1 MATWKKVIV
10 SGSDAHLNNITGS
23 GLEISGIVSGST
35 ISGSFVG
42 DGSALTGVSA
52 TSFNIDGLDDGAA
65 VIAGDKIFYSDAGT
79 EKALPYEVLSSSIY
93 GGVSGDVTIAGT
105 GVSTIGA
112 DTVANSMLENIARG
126 SVKVGGTSNA
136 PTDLDAKTSG
146 QILVGDGTDIASV
159 AVSGDIGLA
168 STGATTIQ
176 ANAVE
181 GSMLNSNTAGGGL
194 SYEVNSLNVD
204 SGSFVAYMSSSAFSV
219 ISGDATVAAGGA
231 LTIAADSVENSMLAN
246 ITRGSVKVGGGSNAP
261 TDLDAKTDGQILVGD
276 GTDINSVAISGDIT
290 LANDGTVA
298 IAANSV
304 ALATDTTGDFVNQIT
319 AGNGMSSTGAT
330 SGENISHTLSVDA
343 AQTTITSVKN
353 NGLVI
358 GGNSQNN
365 TIDFGTDDVILFDTD
380 NTERMRVDAAGV
392 DVTGALTVSTNATI
406 GGNLTV
412 QGTTTTLE
420 TTNTIITDQLLFV
433 NSGSAASNTDGGLVV
448 QSGSG
453 VDSGSAIYHDSTSER
468 WSVAK
473 NVASNATA
481 ITPLQFVLSTTLSTS
496 TPGVND
502 GEYGVGEFWIDTN
515 SSDGAGNGIIYIRT
529 A

>member
-42 DGSALTGVSA
+42 DGSELTGVSA
-52 TSFNIDGLDDGAA
+52 TSFNIDGLSNGSAI
-65 VIAGDKIFYSDAGT
+65 IAGDKIFYSDAGT

-93 GGVSGDVTIAGT
+93 GGVSGDITIAGT

-112 DTVANSMLENIARG
+112 DTVANSMLENMTQG
-126 SVKVGGTSNA
+126 TVKVGGGSNA
-136 PTDLDAKTSG
+136 PTDLDAKG
-146 QILVGDGTDIASV
+146 DGKILVGDGTDINSV
-159 AVSGDIGLA
+159 AVSGDVTLA
-168 STGATTIQ
+168 NDGAVTI
-176 ANAVE
+176 ASNAVE

-219 ISGDATVAAGGA
+219 VSGDIAIAAGGA
-231 LTIAADSVENSMLAN
+231 ATIQADSVQGTMLNDDVADDSTIEISSN
-246 ITRGSVKVGGGSNAP
+246 NLSVLKVPNAL
-261 TDLDAKTDGQILVGD
+261 TAGD
-276 GTDINSVAISGDIT
+276 GIDAGGTFDG
-290 LANDGTVA
+290 ANA
-298 IAANSV
+298 R
-304 ALATDTTGDFVNQIT
+304 
-319 AGNGMSSTGAT
+319 
-330 SGENISHTLSVDA
+330 TLSVSA
-343 AQTTITSVKN
+343 AQTTITSVKHN
-353 NGLVI
+353 SLVI

-392 DVTGALTVSTNATI
+392 DVSGALTVSTNATI

-433 NSGSAASNTDGGLVV
+433 NSGSAASNTDGGIVV
-448 QSGSG
+448 QSGSA
-453 VDSGSAIYHDSTSER
+453 VDSGSAIYHDITDER
-468 WSVAK
+468 WAVAK

-481 ITPLQFVLSTTLSTS
+481 ITPLQYVLSTTLSTS

>member
-35 ISGSFVG
+35 ISGSFIG
-42 DGSALTGVSA
+42 DGSELTGVSA
-52 TSFNIDGLDDGAA
+52 TSFNIDGLSNGSDI
-65 VIAGDKIFYSDAGT
+65 IAGDKIFYSDGGT

-93 GGVSGDVTIAGT
+93 GGVSGDITIAGT

-112 DTVANSMLENIARG
+112 DTVANSMLENMTQG
-126 SVKVGGTSNA
+126 TVKVGGSGNA
-136 PTDLDAKTSG
+136 PTDLDAKTDG
-146 QILVGDGTDIASV
+146 QILVGDGTDINSV
-159 AVSGDIGLA
+159 AVSGDVALA
-168 STGATTIQ
+168 NNGAVTIQ
-176 ANAVE
+176 SNAVE

-219 ISGDATVAAGGA
+219 VSGDIAIAAGGA
-231 LTIAADSVENSMLAN
+231 ATIQADSVQGTMLNDDVADDSTIEISSN
-246 ITRGSVKVGGGSNAP
+246 NLSVLKVPNAL
-261 TDLDAKTDGQILVGD
+261 TAGD
-276 GTDINSVAISGDIT
+276 GIDAG
-290 LANDGTVA
+290 GTF
-298 IAANSV
+298 
-304 ALATDTTGDFVNQIT
+304 D
-319 AGNGMSSTGAT
+319 GAT
-330 SGENISHTLSVDA
+330 ARTLSVSA
-343 AQTTITSVKN
+343 AQTTITSVKHN
-353 NGLVI
+353 SLVI

-433 NSGSAASNTDGGLVV
+433 NSGSAASNTDGGIVV
-448 QSGSG
+448 QSGSA
-453 VDSGSAIYHDSTSER
+453 VDSGSAIYHDATSER

>member
-42 DGSALTGVSA
+42 DGSELTGVSA
-52 TSFNIDGLDDGAA
+52 TSFNIDGLSNGSAI
-65 VIAGDKIFYSDAGT
+65 IAGDKIFYSDAGT

-93 GGVSGDVTIAGT
+93 GGVSGDITIAGT

-112 DTVANSMLENIARG
+112 DTVANSMLENMTQG
-126 SVKVGGTSNA
+126 TVKVGGGSNA
-136 PTDLDAKTSG
+136 PTDLDAKTDG
-146 QILVGDGTDIASV
+146 YILVGDGTDINSV
-159 AVSGDIGLA
+159 EVTGDVALANNGAV
-168 STGATTIQ
+168 TIQ
-176 ANAVE
+176 SNAVE

-219 ISGDATVAAGGA
+219 VSGDIAIAAGGA
-231 LTIAADSVENSMLAN
+231 ATIQADSVQGTMLNDDVADDSTIEVSSN
-246 ITRGSVKVGGGSNAP
+246 NLSVLKVPNAL
-261 TDLDAKTDGQILVGD
+261 TAGD
-276 GTDINSVAISGDIT
+276 GIDAG
-290 LANDGTVA
+290 GTF
-298 IAANSV
+298 
-304 ALATDTTGDFVNQIT
+304 D
-319 AGNGMSSTGAT
+319 GAT
-330 SGENISHTLSVDA
+330 ARTLSVSA
-343 AQTTITSVKN
+343 AQTTITSVKHN
-353 NGLVI
+353 SLVI

-433 NSGSAASNTDGGLVV
+433 NSGSAASNTDGGIVV
-448 QSGSG
+448 QSGSA
-453 VDSGSAIYHDSTSER
+453 VDSGSAIYHDITDER
-468 WSVAK
+468 WAVAK

-481 ITPLQFVLSTTLSTS
+481 ITPLQYVLSTTLSTS

>member
-42 DGSALTGVSA
+42 DGSELTGVSA
-52 TSFNIDGLDDGAA
+52 TSFNIDGLSNGSAI
-65 VIAGDKIFYSDAGT
+65 IAGDKIFYSDAGT

-93 GGVSGDVTIAGT
+93 GGVSGDITIAGT

-112 DTVANSMLENIARG
+112 DTVANSMLENMTQG
-126 SVKVGGTSNA
+126 TVKVGGGSNA
-136 PTDLDAKTSG
+136 PTDLDAKTDG
-146 QILVGDGTDIASV
+146 YILVGDGTDINSV
-159 AVSGDIGLA
+159 EVTGDVALANNGAV
-168 STGATTIQ
+168 TIQ
-176 ANAVE
+176 SNAVE

-219 ISGDATVAAGGA
+219 VSGDIAIAAGGA
-231 LTIAADSVENSMLAN
+231 ATIQADSVQGTMLNDDVADDSTIEVSSN
-246 ITRGSVKVGGGSNAP
+246 NLSVLKVPNAL
-261 TDLDAKTDGQILVGD
+261 TAGD
-276 GTDINSVAISGDIT
+276 GIDAG
-290 LANDGTVA
+290 GTF
-298 IAANSV
+298 
-304 ALATDTTGDFVNQIT
+304 D
-319 AGNGMSSTGAT
+319 GAT
-330 SGENISHTLSVDA
+330 ARTLSVSA
-343 AQTTITSVKN
+343 AQTTITSVKHN
-353 NGLVI
+353 SLVI

-433 NSGSAASNTDGGLVV
+433 NSGSAASNTDGGIVV

-453 VDSGSAIYHDSTSER
+453 VDSGSAIYHDITDER
-468 WSVAK
+468 WAVAK

-481 ITPLQFVLSTTLSTS
+481 ITPLQYVLSTTLSTS

>member
-42 DGSALTGVSA
+42 DGSELTGVSA
-52 TSFNIDGLDDGAA
+52 TSFNIDGLSNGSAI
-65 VIAGDKIFYSDAGT
+65 IAGDKIFYSDAGT

-93 GGVSGDVTIAGT
+93 GGVSGDITIAGT

-112 DTVANSMLENIARG
+112 DTVANSMLENMTQG
-126 SVKVGGTSNA
+126 TVKVGGGSNA
-136 PTDLDAKTSG
+136 PTDLDASG
-146 QILVGDGTDIASV
+146 DGKILVGDGTDINSV
-159 AVSGDIGLA
+159 AVSGDVTLA
-168 STGATTIQ
+168 NDGAVTI
-176 ANAVE
+176 ASNAVE

-219 ISGDATVAAGGA
+219 VSGDIAIAAGGA
-231 LTIAADSVENSMLAN
+231 ATIQADSVQGTMLNDDVADDSTIEISSN
-246 ITRGSVKVGGGSNAP
+246 NLSVLKVPNAL
-261 TDLDAKTDGQILVGD
+261 TAGD
-276 GTDINSVAISGDIT
+276 GIDAGGTFDG
-290 LANDGTVA
+290 ANA
-298 IAANSV
+298 R
-304 ALATDTTGDFVNQIT
+304 
-319 AGNGMSSTGAT
+319 
-330 SGENISHTLSVDA
+330 TLSVSA
-343 AQTTITSVKN
+343 AQTTITSVKHN
-353 NGLVI
+353 SLVI

-433 NSGSAASNTDGGLVV
+433 NSGSAASNTDGGIVV
-448 QSGSG
+448 QSGSA
-453 VDSGSAIYHDSTSER
+453 VDSGSAIYHDITDER
-468 WSVAK
+468 WAVAK

-481 ITPLQFVLSTTLSTS
+481 ITPLQYVLSTTLSTS

>member
-42 DGSALTGVSA
+42 DGSELTGVSA
-52 TSFNIDGLDDGAA
+52 TSFNIDGLSNGSAI
-65 VIAGDKIFYSDAGT
+65 IAGDKIFYSDAGT

-93 GGVSGDVTIAGT
+93 GGVSGDITIAGT

-112 DTVANSMLENIARG
+112 DTVANSMLENMTQG
-126 SVKVGGTSNA
+126 TVKVGGGSNA
-136 PTDLDAKTSG
+136 PTDLDAKTDG
-146 QILVGDGTDIASV
+146 YILVGDGTDINSV
-159 AVSGDIGLA
+159 EVTGDVALANNGAV
-168 STGATTIQ
+168 TIQ
-176 ANAVE
+176 SNAVE

-219 ISGDATVAAGGA
+219 VSGDINIAAGGA
-231 LTIAADSVENSMLAN
+231 ATIQADSVQGTMLNDDVADDSTIEISSN
-246 ITRGSVKVGGGSNAP
+246 NLSVLKVPNAL
-261 TDLDAKTDGQILVGD
+261 TAGD
-276 GTDINSVAISGDIT
+276 GIDAGGTFDG
-290 LANDGTVA
+290 ANA
-298 IAANSV
+298 R
-304 ALATDTTGDFVNQIT
+304 
-319 AGNGMSSTGAT
+319 
-330 SGENISHTLSVDA
+330 TLSVSA
-343 AQTTITSVKN
+343 AQTTITSVKHN
-353 NGLVI
+353 SLVI

-365 TIDFGTDDVILFDTD
+365 TIDFGTDGVILFDTD

-433 NSGSAASNTDGGLVV
+433 NSGSAASNTDGGIVV
-448 QSGSG
+448 QSGSA
-453 VDSGSAIYHDSTSER
+453 VDSGSAIYHDITDER
-468 WSVAK
+468 WAVAK

-481 ITPLQFVLSTTLSTS
+481 ITPLQYVLSTTLSTS

>member
-42 DGSALTGVSA
+42 DGSELTGVAA
-52 TSFNIDGLDDGAA
+52 TSFNIDGLSDGSAI
-65 VIAGDKIFYSDAGT
+65 IAGDKIFYSDAGT

-93 GGVSGDVTIAGT
+93 GGVSGDITIAGT

-112 DTVANSMLENIARG
+112 DTVANSMLENMTQG
-126 SVKVGGTSNA
+126 TVKVGGGSNA
-136 PTDLDAKTSG
+136 PTDLDASG
-146 QILVGDGTDIASV
+146 DGKILVGDGTDINSV
-159 AVSGDIGLA
+159 AVSGDVTLA
-168 STGATTIQ
+168 NNGAVTI
-176 ANAVE
+176 ASNAVE

-219 ISGDATVAAGGA
+219 VSGDIAIAAGGA
-231 LTIAADSVENSMLAN
+231 ATIQENSVQGTMLNDDVADDSTIEVSSDN
-246 ITRGSVKVGGGSNAP
+246 LSVLKVPNAL
-261 TDLDAKTDGQILVGD
+261 TAGD
-276 GTDINSVAISGDIT
+276 GIDAGGTFDG
-290 LANDGTVA
+290 ANA
-298 IAANSV
+298 R
-304 ALATDTTGDFVNQIT
+304 
-319 AGNGMSSTGAT
+319 
-330 SGENISHTLSVDA
+330 TLSVSA

-353 NGLVI
+353 NSLVV

-365 TIDFGTDDVILFDTD
+365 TIDFGTDDVILFDID
-380 NTERMRVDAAGV
+380 NTEVARVDAAGV

-433 NSGSAASNTDGGLVV
+433 NSGSAASNTDGGIVV
-448 QSGSG
+448 QSGSA
-453 VDSGSAIYHDSTSER
+453 VDSGSAIYHDITDER
-468 WSVAK
+468 WAVAK

-481 ITPLQFVLSTTLSTS
+481 ITPLQYVLSTTLSTS

>member
-42 DGSALTGVSA
+42 DGSELTGVSA
-52 TSFNIDGLDDGAA
+52 TSFNIDGLSNGSAI
-65 VIAGDKIFYSDAGT
+65 IAGDKIFYSDAGT

-93 GGVSGDVTIAGT
+93 GGVSGDITIAGT

-112 DTVANSMLENIARG
+112 DTVANSMLENMTQG
-126 SVKVGGTSNA
+126 TVKVGGGSNA
-136 PTDLDAKTSG
+136 PTDLDASG
-146 QILVGDGTDIASV
+146 DGKILVGDGTDINSV
-159 AVSGDIGLA
+159 AVSGDVTLA
-168 STGATTIQ
+168 NDGAVTI
-176 ANAVE
+176 ASNAVE

-219 ISGDATVAAGGA
+219 VSGDIAIAAGGA
-231 LTIAADSVENSMLAN
+231 ATIQADSVQGTMLNDDVADDSTIEISSN
-246 ITRGSVKVGGGSNAP
+246 NLSVLKVPNAL
-261 TDLDAKTDGQILVGD
+261 TAGD
-276 GTDINSVAISGDIT
+276 GIDAGGTFDGANARTISVS
-290 LANDGTVA
+290 
-298 IAANSV
+298 
-304 ALATDTTGDFVNQIT
+304 
-319 AGNGMSSTGAT
+319 
-330 SGENISHTLSVDA
+330 A

-353 NGLVI
+353 NSLVI

-433 NSGSAASNTDGGLVV
+433 NSGSAASNTDGGIVV
-448 QSGSG
+448 QSGSA
-453 VDSGSAIYHDSTSER
+453 VDSGSAIYHDITDER
-468 WSVAK
+468 WAVAK

-481 ITPLQFVLSTTLSTS
+481 ITPLQYVLSTTLSTS

>member
-42 DGSALTGVSA
+42 DGSELTGVAA
-52 TSFNIDGLDDGAA
+52 TSFNIDGLSDGSAI
-65 VIAGDKIFYSDAGT
+65 IAGDKIFYSDAGT

-93 GGVSGDVTIAGT
+93 GGVSGDITIAGT

-112 DTVANSMLENIARG
+112 DTVANSMLENMTQG
-126 SVKVGGTSNA
+126 TVKVGGGSNA
-136 PTDLDAKTSG
+136 PTDLDASG
-146 QILVGDGTDIASV
+146 DGKILVGDGTDINSV
-159 AVSGDIGLA
+159 AVSGDVTLA
-168 STGATTIQ
+168 NDGAVTI
-176 ANAVE
+176 ASNAVE

-219 ISGDATVAAGGA
+219 VSGDIAIAAGGA
-231 LTIAADSVENSMLAN
+231 ATIQENSVQGTMLNDDVADDSTIEVSSDN
-246 ITRGSVKVGGGSNAP
+246 LSVLKVPNAL
-261 TDLDAKTDGQILVGD
+261 TAGD
-276 GTDINSVAISGDIT
+276 GIDAGGTFDG
-290 LANDGTVA
+290 ANA
-298 IAANSV
+298 R
-304 ALATDTTGDFVNQIT
+304 
-319 AGNGMSSTGAT
+319 
-330 SGENISHTLSVDA
+330 TLSVSA

-353 NGLVI
+353 NSLVV

-365 TIDFGTDDVILFDTD
+365 TIDFGTDDVILFDID
-380 NTERMRVDAAGV
+380 NTEVARVDAAGV

-433 NSGSAASNTDGGLVV
+433 NSGSAASNTDGGIVV
-448 QSGSG
+448 QSGSA
-453 VDSGSAIYHDSTSER
+453 VDSGSAIYHDITDER
-468 WSVAK
+468 WAVAK

-481 ITPLQFVLSTTLSTS
+481 ITPLQYVLSTTLSTS

>member
-42 DGSALTGVSA
+42 DGSELTGVSA
-52 TSFNIDGLDDGAA
+52 TSFNIDGLSNGSAI
-65 VIAGDKIFYSDAGT
+65 IAGDKIFYSDAGT

-93 GGVSGDVTIAGT
+93 GGVSGDITIAGT

-112 DTVANSMLENIARG
+112 DTVANSMLENMTQG
-126 SVKVGGTSNA
+126 TVKVGGGSNA
-136 PTDLDAKTSG
+136 PTDLDAKG
-146 QILVGDGTDIASV
+146 DGKILVGDGTDINSV
-159 AVSGDIGLA
+159 AVSGDVALA
-168 STGATTIQ
+168 NNGAVTIQ
-176 ANAVE
+176 SNAVE

-219 ISGDATVAAGGA
+219 VSGDIAIAAGGA
-231 LTIAADSVENSMLAN
+231 ATIQADSVQGTMLNDDVADDSTIEISSN
-246 ITRGSVKVGGGSNAP
+246 NLSVLKVPNAL
-261 TDLDAKTDGQILVGD
+261 TAGD
-276 GTDINSVAISGDIT
+276 GIDAG
-290 LANDGTVA
+290 GTF
-298 IAANSV
+298 
-304 ALATDTTGDFVNQIT
+304 D
-319 AGNGMSSTGAT
+319 GAT
-330 SGENISHTLSVDA
+330 ARTLSVSA
-343 AQTTITSVKN
+343 AQTTITSVKHN
-353 NGLVI
+353 SLVI

-433 NSGSAASNTDGGLVV
+433 NSGSAASNTDGGIVV
-448 QSGSG
+448 QSGSA
-453 VDSGSAIYHDSTSER
+453 VDSGSAIYHDITDER
-468 WSVAK
+468 WAVAK

-481 ITPLQFVLSTTLSTS
+481 ITPLQYVLSTTLSTS

>member
-42 DGSALTGVSA
+42 DGSELTGVSA
-52 TSFNIDGLDDGAA
+52 TSFNIDGLSNGSAI
-65 VIAGDKIFYSDAGT
+65 IAGDKIFYSDAGT

-93 GGVSGDVTIAGT
+93 GGVSGDITIAGT

-112 DTVANSMLENIARG
+112 DTVANSMLENMTQG
-126 SVKVGGTSNA
+126 TVKVGGSGNA
-136 PTDLDAKTSG
+136 PTDLDAKTDG
-146 QILVGDGTDIASV
+146 QILVGDGTDINSV
-159 AVSGDIGLA
+159 AVSGDVALA
-168 STGATTIQ
+168 NNGAVTIQ
-176 ANAVE
+176 SNAVE

-204 SGSFVAYMSSSAFSV
+204 SGSFVAFMSSSAFSV
-219 ISGDATVAAGGA
+219 VSGDIAIAAGGA
-231 LTIAADSVENSMLAN
+231 ATIQADSVQGTMLNDDVADDSTIEISSN
-246 ITRGSVKVGGGSNAP
+246 NLSVLKVPNAL
-261 TDLDAKTDGQILVGD
+261 TAGD
-276 GTDINSVAISGDIT
+276 GIDAAGTFDG
-290 LANDGTVA
+290 ANA
-298 IAANSV
+298 R
-304 ALATDTTGDFVNQIT
+304 
-319 AGNGMSSTGAT
+319 
-330 SGENISHTLSVDA
+330 TLSVSA

-353 NGLVI
+353 NSLVI

-433 NSGSAASNTDGGLVV
+433 NSGSAASNTDGGIVV

-453 VDSGSAIYHDSTSER
+453 VDSGSAIYHDITDER
-468 WSVAK
+468 WAVAK

-481 ITPLQFVLSTTLSTS
+481 ITPLQYVLSTTLSTS

>member
-42 DGSALTGVSA
+42 DGSELTGVSA
-52 TSFNIDGLDDGAA
+52 TSFNIDGLSNGSAI
-65 VIAGDKIFYSDAGT
+65 IAGDKIFYSDAGT

-93 GGVSGDVTIAGT
+93 GGVSGDITIAGT

-112 DTVANSMLENIARG
+112 DTVANSMLENMTQG
-126 SVKVGGTSNA
+126 TVKVGGGSNA
-136 PTDLDAKTSG
+136 PTDLDAKTDG
-146 QILVGDGTDIASV
+146 YILVGDGTDINSV
-159 AVSGDIGLA
+159 EVTGDVALANNGAV
-168 STGATTIQ
+168 TIQ
-176 ANAVE
+176 SNAVE

-219 ISGDATVAAGGA
+219 VSGDITIAAGGA
-231 LTIAADSVENSMLAN
+231 ATIEADSVQGTMLNDDVADDSTIEISSN
-246 ITRGSVKVGGGSNAP
+246 NLSVLKVPNAL
-261 TDLDAKTDGQILVGD
+261 TAGD
-276 GTDINSVAISGDIT
+276 GIDAGGTFDG
-290 LANDGTVA
+290 ANA
-298 IAANSV
+298 R
-304 ALATDTTGDFVNQIT
+304 
-319 AGNGMSSTGAT
+319 
-330 SGENISHTLSVDA
+330 TLSVSA
-343 AQTTITSVKN
+343 AQTTITSVKHN
-353 NGLVI
+353 SLVI

-433 NSGSAASNTDGGLVV
+433 NSGSAASNTDGGIVV
-448 QSGSG
+448 QSGSA
-453 VDSGSAIYHDSTSER
+453 VDSGSAIYHDITDER
-468 WSVAK
+468 WAVAK

-481 ITPLQFVLSTTLSTS
+481 ITPLQYVLSTTLSTS

>member
-42 DGSALTGVSA
+42 DGSELTGVSA
-52 TSFNIDGLDDGAA
+52 TSFNIDGLSNGSAI
-65 VIAGDKIFYSDAGT
+65 IAGDKIFYSDAGT

-93 GGVSGDVTIAGT
+93 GGVSGDITIAGT

-112 DTVANSMLENIARG
+112 DTVANSMLENMTQG
-126 SVKVGGTSNA
+126 TVKVGGGSNA
-136 PTDLDAKTSG
+136 PTDLDASG
-146 QILVGDGTDIASV
+146 DGKILVGDGTDINSV
-159 AVSGDIGLA
+159 AVSGDVTLA
-168 STGATTIQ
+168 NDGAVTI
-176 ANAVE
+176 ASNAVE

-219 ISGDATVAAGGA
+219 VSGDIAIAAGGA
-231 LTIAADSVENSMLAN
+231 ATIQADSVQGTMLNDDVADDSTIEISSN
-246 ITRGSVKVGGGSNAP
+246 NLSVLKVPNAL
-261 TDLDAKTDGQILVGD
+261 TAGD
-276 GTDINSVAISGDIT
+276 GIDAGGTFDGANARTISVS
-290 LANDGTVA
+290 
-298 IAANSV
+298 
-304 ALATDTTGDFVNQIT
+304 
-319 AGNGMSSTGAT
+319 
-330 SGENISHTLSVDA
+330 A
-343 AQTTITSVKN
+343 AQTTITSVKHN
-353 NGLVI
+353 SLVI

-433 NSGSAASNTDGGLVV
+433 NSGSAASNTDGGIVV
-448 QSGSG
+448 QSGSA
-453 VDSGSAIYHDSTSER
+453 VDSGSAIYHDITDER
-468 WSVAK
+468 WAVAK

-481 ITPLQFVLSTTLSTS
+481 ITPLQYVLSTTLSTS

>member
-42 DGSALTGVSA
+42 DGSELTGVSA
-52 TSFNIDGLDDGAA
+52 TSFNIDGLSNGSAI
-65 VIAGDKIFYSDAGT
+65 IAGDKIFYSDAGT

-93 GGVSGDVTIAGT
+93 GGVSGDITIAGT

-112 DTVANSMLENIARG
+112 DTVANSMLENMTQG
-126 SVKVGGTSNA
+126 TVKVGGGSNA
-136 PTDLDAKTSG
+136 PTDLDAKG
-146 QILVGDGTDIASV
+146 DGKILVGDGTDINSV
-159 AVSGDIGLA
+159 AVSGDVALA
-168 STGATTIQ
+168 NDGAVTIQ
-176 ANAVE
+176 SNAVE

-219 ISGDATVAAGGA
+219 VSGDIAIAAGGA
-231 LTIAADSVENSMLAN
+231 ATIQADSVQGTMLNDDVADDSTIEISSN
-246 ITRGSVKVGGGSNAP
+246 NLSVLKVPNAL
-261 TDLDAKTDGQILVGD
+261 TAGD
-276 GTDINSVAISGDIT
+276 GIDAGGTFDG
-290 LANDGTVA
+290 ANA
-298 IAANSV
+298 R
-304 ALATDTTGDFVNQIT
+304 
-319 AGNGMSSTGAT
+319 
-330 SGENISHTLSVDA
+330 TLSVSA

-353 NGLVI
+353 NSLVI

-433 NSGSAASNTDGGLVV
+433 NSGSAASNTDGGIVV
-448 QSGSG
+448 QSGSA
-453 VDSGSAIYHDSTSER
+453 VDSGSAIYHDITDER
-468 WSVAK
+468 WAVAK

-481 ITPLQFVLSTTLSTS
+481 ITPLQYVLSTTLSTS

>member
-42 DGSALTGVSA
+42 DGSELTGVSA
-52 TSFNIDGLDDGAA
+52 TSFNIDGLSNGSAI
-65 VIAGDKIFYSDAGT
+65 IAGDKIFYSDAGT

-93 GGVSGDVTIAGT
+93 GGVSGDITIAGT

-112 DTVANSMLENIARG
+112 DTVANSMLENMTQG
-126 SVKVGGTSNA
+126 TVKVGGGSNA
-136 PTDLDAKTSG
+136 PTDLDASG
-146 QILVGDGTDIASV
+146 DGKILVGDGTDINSV
-159 AVSGDIGLA
+159 AVSGDVTLA
-168 STGATTIQ
+168 NDGAVTI
-176 ANAVE
+176 ASNAVE

-219 ISGDATVAAGGA
+219 VSGDIAIAAGGA
-231 LTIAADSVENSMLAN
+231 ATIQADSVQGTMLNDDVADDSTIEISSN
-246 ITRGSVKVGGGSNAP
+246 NLSVLKVPNAL
-261 TDLDAKTDGQILVGD
+261 TAGD
-276 GTDINSVAISGDIT
+276 GIDAGGTFDG
-290 LANDGTVA
+290 ANA
-298 IAANSV
+298 R
-304 ALATDTTGDFVNQIT
+304 
-319 AGNGMSSTGAT
+319 
-330 SGENISHTLSVDA
+330 TLSVSA

-353 NGLVI
+353 NSLVI

-380 NTERMRVDAAGV
+380 NTERMRVDAEGV

-433 NSGSAASNTDGGLVV
+433 NSGSAASNTDGGIVV
-448 QSGSG
+448 QSGSA
-453 VDSGSAIYHDSTSER
+453 VDSGSAIYHDITDER
-468 WSVAK
+468 WAVAK

-481 ITPLQFVLSTTLSTS
+481 ITPLQYVLSTTLSTS

>member
-42 DGSALTGVSA
+42 DGSELTGVSA
-52 TSFNIDGLDDGAA
+52 TSFNIDGLSNGSAI
-65 VIAGDKIFYSDAGT
+65 IAGDKIFYSDAGT

-93 GGVSGDVTIAGT
+93 GGVSGDITIAGT

-112 DTVANSMLENIARG
+112 DTVANSMLENMTQG
-126 SVKVGGTSNA
+126 TVKVGGSGNA
-136 PTDLDAKTSG
+136 PTDLDAKTDG
-146 QILVGDGTDIASV
+146 QILVGDGTDINSV
-159 AVSGDIGLA
+159 AVSGDVALA
-168 STGATTIQ
+168 NNGAVTIQ
-176 ANAVE
+176 SNAVE

-219 ISGDATVAAGGA
+219 VSGDIAIAAGGA
-231 LTIAADSVENSMLAN
+231 ATIQADSVQGTMLNDDVADDSTIEISSN
-246 ITRGSVKVGGGSNAP
+246 NLSVLKVPNAL
-261 TDLDAKTDGQILVGD
+261 TAGD
-276 GTDINSVAISGDIT
+276 GIDAG
-290 LANDGTVA
+290 GTF
-298 IAANSV
+298 
-304 ALATDTTGDFVNQIT
+304 D
-319 AGNGMSSTGAT
+319 GAT
-330 SGENISHTLSVDA
+330 ARTLSVSA
-343 AQTTITSVKN
+343 AQTTITSVKHN
-353 NGLVI
+353 SLVI

-433 NSGSAASNTDGGLVV
+433 NSGSAASNTDGGIVV
-448 QSGSG
+448 QSGSA
-453 VDSGSAIYHDSTSER
+453 VDSGSAIYHDITDER
-468 WSVAK
+468 WAVAK

-481 ITPLQFVLSTTLSTS
+481 ITPLQYVLSTTLSTS

>member
-42 DGSALTGVSA
+42 DGSELTGVSA
-52 TSFNIDGLDDGAA
+52 TSFNIDGLSNGSAI
-65 VIAGDKIFYSDAGT
+65 IAGDKIFYSDAGT

-93 GGVSGDVTIAGT
+93 GGVSGDITIAGT

-112 DTVANSMLENIARG
+112 DTVANSMLENMTQG
-126 SVKVGGTSNA
+126 TVKVGGGSNA
-136 PTDLDAKTSG
+136 PTDLDAKTDG
-146 QILVGDGTDIASV
+146 YILVGDGTDINSV
-159 AVSGDIGLA
+159 EVTGDVALANNGAV
-168 STGATTIQ
+168 TIQ
-176 ANAVE
+176 SNAVE

-219 ISGDATVAAGGA
+219 VSGDINIAAGGA
-231 LTIAADSVENSMLAN
+231 ATIQADSVQGTMLNDDVADDSTIEISSN
-246 ITRGSVKVGGGSNAP
+246 NLSVLKVPNAL
-261 TDLDAKTDGQILVGD
+261 TAGD
-276 GTDINSVAISGDIT
+276 GIDAGGTFDG
-290 LANDGTVA
+290 ANA
-298 IAANSV
+298 R
-304 ALATDTTGDFVNQIT
+304 
-319 AGNGMSSTGAT
+319 
-330 SGENISHTLSVDA
+330 TLSVSA
-343 AQTTITSVKN
+343 AQTTITSVKHN
-353 NGLVI
+353 SLVI

-433 NSGSAASNTDGGLVV
+433 NSGSAASNTDGGIVV
-448 QSGSG
+448 QSGSA
-453 VDSGSAIYHDSTSER
+453 VDSGSAIYHDITDER
-468 WSVAK
+468 WAVAK

-481 ITPLQFVLSTTLSTS
+481 ITPLQYVLSTTLSTS